1 VLTSMATQS
10 TGIAIHQA
18 VTTVFG
24 VDEKVE

>member
-1 VLTSMATQS
+1 MATQS